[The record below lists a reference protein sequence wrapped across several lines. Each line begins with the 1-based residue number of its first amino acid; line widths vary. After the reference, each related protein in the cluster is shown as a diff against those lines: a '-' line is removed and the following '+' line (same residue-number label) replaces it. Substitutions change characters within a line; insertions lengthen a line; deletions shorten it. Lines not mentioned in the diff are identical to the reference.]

1 MIAVRDNTVQNSTRL
16 VVPVWCHMELRD
28 DGRQKTRSHLGI
40 GIQIVDALL
49 LRRSITAIRHICTLN
64 IFEIQALDKKR
75 ESQRRVAAN
84 LKTLN
89 GLLEGENGRLA

>member
-1 MIAVRDNTVQNSTRL
+1 MIAVRDNTVQNLTRL

-28 DGRQKTRSHLGI
+28 DGQQNTRSHLGI

-49 LRRSITAIRHICTLN
+49 LGRSITAIRHICTLN